1 MDYPKTKVYFDG
13 SHFIGIPPE
22 KQIWKKRKNSK
33 KRVKNETEE
42 KLKQLYKSETGT
54 KKEKT
59 EKVIEKINEEIKDE
73 EKAKEFVKA
82 TLEKEKRNKIVR
94 LTRLYRKIGLQQWT
108 HFCTFTYDS
117 NKLNE
122 EEFRKKLLTCL
133 RHLSHRKVWKYIGV
147 FERSPKLE
155 RLHFHGIFVITE
167 MVGEIIETRDYSTKT
182 HQMQIAHQNTFFLER
197 FGRNDFKEIINNVGV
212 NDAVNYIM
220 KYIRKTGEKVIYSK
234 HLQTYFVAD
243 ILDDDVVCKIGQ
255 EDRKILLFDDFK
267 CLDFETG
274 EVLGQ
279 PNKDKFLIDK
289 LPKAYWLSF
298 GYRA

>member
-1 MDYPKTKVYFDG
+1 MDYPKTKVYFNG

-22 KQIWKKRKNSK
+22 KQIWKKRKNGVN
-33 KRVKNETEE
+33 RVKNKTEE
-42 KLKQLYKSETGT
+42 KVKELYKSETGT

-59 EKVIEKINEEIKDE
+59 KKVIEKINKEIKDE
-73 EKAKEFVKA
+73 EKAREIVKT
-82 TLEKEKRNKIVR
+82 TLEKEKRNEIVR

-108 HFCTFTYDS
+108 HFCTFTYDG
-117 NKLNE
+117 NKLAE
-122 EEFRKKLLTCL
+122 EEFRQKLLTCL
-133 RHLSHRKVWKYIGV
+133 RHLSHRKNWKYIGV
-147 FERSPKLE
+147 FERSPNLE
-155 RLHFHGIFVITE
+155 RLHFHGIFVIVE
-167 MVGEIIETRDYSTKT
+167 MVGEIIETKDYSTKT

-234 HLQTYFVAD
+234 HLQTYFVTD

-267 CLDFETG
+267 CLDLETG
-274 EVLGQ
+274 EILGQ
-279 PNKDKFLIDK
+279 PNKDKSLINK
-289 LPKAYWLSF
+289 LPKAY
-298 GYRA
+298 

>member
-22 KQIWKKRKNSK
+22 KQIWKKRQNGK

-42 KLKQLYKSETGT
+42 KVKELYKSETGT

-73 EKAKEFVKA
+73 EKAKEIVKA
-82 TLEKEKRNKIVR
+82 TLEKEERNRIVR

-133 RHLSHRKVWKYIGV
+133 RHLSHRKNWKYIGV

-155 RLHFHGIFVITE
+155 RLHFHGIFVIAE
-167 MVGEIIETRDYSTKT
+167 IVGEIIETKDYSTKS

-220 KYIRKTGEKVIYSK
+220 KYIRKSGEKVIYSK

-279 PNKDKFLIDK
+279 PNKDKSLIDK
-289 LPKAYWLSF
+289 LPKAY
-298 GYRA
+298 

>member
-1 MDYPKTKVYFDG
+1 MDYPTTKIYFDG

-22 KQIWKKRKNSK
+22 KQIWKKRKNCK

-42 KLKQLYKSETGT
+42 KVKELYKKETGT

-73 EKAKEFVKA
+73 EKAKEIVKT
-82 TLEKEKRNKIVR
+82 TLEKETRNKTVR

-108 HFCTFTYDS
+108 HFCTFTYDG

-122 EEFRKKLLTCL
+122 EEFRNKLLTCL
-133 RHLSHRKVWKYIGV
+133 RHLSHRKNWKYIGV
-147 FERSPKLE
+147 FERSPILE
-155 RLHFHGIFVITE
+155 RLHFHGIFVIVE
-167 MVGEIIETRDYSTKT
+167 MVGEIIETKDYSTKT
-182 HQMQIAHQNTFFLER
+182 HQMQITHQNTFFLER
-197 FGRNDFKEIINNVGV
+197 FGRNDFKEIINNIGV

-289 LPKAYWLSF
+289 LPKAY
-298 GYRA
+298 

>member
-13 SHFIGIPPE
+13 SHFIGIPPG
-22 KQIWKKRKNSK
+22 KQIWKKRKNCK
-33 KRVKNETEE
+33 KRVKNEAEE
-42 KLKQLYKSETGT
+42 KVKKLYKKETGT

-73 EKAKEFVKA
+73 EKVKEIVKA

-94 LTRLYRKIGLQQWT
+94 HTRLYRKIGLQQWT

-133 RHLSHRKVWKYIGV
+133 RHLSHRKNWKYIGV

-155 RLHFHGIFVITE
+155 RLHFHGIFVIAE
-167 MVGEIIETRDYSTKT
+167 MFGEIIETKDYSAKT

-279 PNKDKFLIDK
+279 PNKDKSLIDK
-289 LPKAYWLSF
+289 LPKAY
-298 GYRA
+298 

>member
-13 SHFIGIPPE
+13 SHFIGIPHE
-22 KQIWKKRKNSK
+22 KQIWKKRKNTK
-33 KRVKNETEE
+33 PKQKDEIQEKVKE
-42 KLKQLYKSETGT
+42 LYKAETGT

-73 EKAKEFVKA
+73 EKVKEIVKA

-117 NKLNE
+117 NKLTE
-122 EEFRKKLLTCL
+122 EEFRQKLLTCL
-133 RHLSHRKVWKYIGV
+133 RHLSHRKNLKYIGV

-155 RLHFHGIFVITE
+155 RLHFHGIFVIAE
-167 MVGEIIETRDYSTKT
+167 MVGEIIETKDYSTKT
-182 HQMQIAHQNTFFLER
+182 HQMQITHQNTFFLER

-243 ILDDDVVCKIGQ
+243 ILDDDVVCRIGQ

-279 PNKDKFLIDK
+279 PSKNKDLINK
-289 LPKAYWLSF
+289 LPKAY
-298 GYRA
+298 

>member
-22 KQIWKKRKNSK
+22 KQIWKKRKNTK
-33 KRVKNETEE
+33 AKQKDEIQEKVKE
-42 KLKQLYKSETGT
+42 LYKAETGT

-73 EKAKEFVKA
+73 EKAKELVKT

-108 HFCTFTYDS
+108 HFCTFTYDG
-117 NKLNE
+117 NKLIE
-122 EEFRKKLLTCL
+122 EEFRNKLLTCL
-133 RHLSHRKVWKYIGV
+133 RHLSHRKNWKYIGV
-147 FERSPKLE
+147 FERSPNLE
-155 RLHFHGIFVITE
+155 RLHFHGIFVIAE
-167 MVGEIIETRDYSTKT
+167 MVGEIIETKDYSTKT

-197 FGRNDFKEIINNVGV
+197 FGRNDFKETINNIGV
-212 NDAVNYIM
+212 NDAVGYIM

-274 EVLGQ
+274 EILGQ
-279 PNKDKFLIDK
+279 PNKDKSLIDK
-289 LPKAYWLSF
+289 LPKAY
-298 GYRA
+298 

>member
-13 SHFIGIPPE
+13 SHFIGIPLE
-22 KQIWKKRKNSK
+22 KQLWKKRKNTK
-33 KRVKNETEE
+33 VKQKDEIQE
-42 KLKQLYKSETGT
+42 KVKELYKKVTGT

-73 EKAKEFVKA
+73 EKAKEIVKT
-82 TLEKEKRNKIVR
+82 TLEKETRNKIVR
-94 LTRLYRKIGLQQWT
+94 LARLYRKIGLQQWT

-117 NKLNE
+117 NKLTE
-122 EEFRKKLLTCL
+122 EEFRQKLLTCL
-133 RHLSHRKVWKYIGV
+133 RHLSHRKNWKYIGV
-147 FERSPKLE
+147 FERSPILE
-155 RLHFHGIFVITE
+155 RLHFHGIFVIVE
-167 MVGEIIETRDYSTKT
+167 MVGEIIETKDYSTKT

-197 FGRNDFKEIINNVGV
+197 FGRNDFKEIINNIGV

-234 HLQTYFVAD
+234 HIQTYFVTD

-274 EVLGQ
+274 EILGQ
-279 PNKDKFLIDK
+279 PNKDKSLIDK
-289 LPKAYWLSF
+289 LPKAY
-298 GYRA
+298 